1 MTILQVAEKLFGA
14 FMLPSR
20 LSLTPNSTT
29 YSASYLDVN
38 MVRDHAGVLGML
50 LGNHYLLTREGLMVS
65 SEKRIHTADKRLEI
79 PTLHQRLIATSKKN
93 GKRLTVLQ

>member
-1 MTILQVAEKLFGA
+1 
-14 FMLPSR
+14 MLPSR

-38 MVRDHAGVLGML
+38 MVRDHAGVLEML

-79 PTLHQRLIATSKKN
+79 STLHQRLIATSKKN